1 MRLFGLIGKT
11 LKHSF
16 SKNYFTE
23 KYVKENIEGCKYD
36 LFELAN
42 ISEFPGLLKNNPS
55 LDGINVTIP
64 YKQEVMQYL
73 DEIDEHALA
82 INAVNTIKFLK
93 NGKLKGYNSDYYG
106 FKNSIEKWNLNDKKA
121 LVLGTGGASKAIE
134 QALTDLDIAYQMVS
148 RRDTEK
154 TISYDTLM
162 KNKQLIS
169 DHQLIVNCTPL
180 GTYPNISEEPLL
192 PYDKFTSEHLL
203 FDLVYNPEVTAFLQH
218 GLDVGAKIQ
227 NGYNMLVGQAE
238 KSWEIW
244 NN

>member
-1 MRLFGLIGKT
+1 MRLFGLIGET

-16 SKNYFTE
+16 SKNYFTK
-23 KYVKENIEGCKYD
+23 KYVEEGIDNCKYE

-42 ISEFPGLLKNNPS
+42 ISEFPNLLKNNPDF
-55 LDGINVTIP
+55 DGINVTIP

-82 INAVNTIKFLK
+82 INAVNTIKFLA
-93 NGKLKGYNSDYYG
+93 NGRLKGYNSDYYG
-106 FKNSIEKWNLNDKKA
+106 FKNSIEKWDLKDKKA

-134 QALTDLDIAYQMVS
+134 QALTDLGINYQMVS
-148 RRDTEK
+148 RRDSGK
-154 TISYDTLM
+154 TISYDKLLT
-162 KNKQLIS
+162 NKQMVS
-169 DHQLIVNCTPL
+169 DHKLIINCTPL
-180 GTYPNISEEPLL
+180 GTYPNISEKPLL
-192 PYDKFTSEHLL
+192 PYEMFTSDHLL

-218 GLDVGAKIQ
+218 GLDMGAKIQ